1 MSIETATQRLN
12 NALGDLEAKMARRL
26 GALESDNERLREYCE
41 TLRHENQSLKA
52 AAAKAAPAAGVAP
65 GGSGIDPAAHAALA
79 QQTTIYKTT
88 LAQTLADID
97 NLISRVST
105 AA

>member
-12 NALGDLEAKMARRL
+12 SVLGDLETKMARRL
-26 GALESDNERLREYCE
+26 GALEADNERLREYCE

-52 AAAKAAPAAGVAP
+52 AAAKASAAVPVNGN
-65 GGSGIDPAAHAALA
+65 GGIDPATLAAMT
-79 QQTTIYKTT
+79 QQSNLYKTT

-97 NLISRVST
+97 SLISRVSS